1 MLLMALS
8 NKFGSMVLTTGNK
21 SEMAVGYCTL
31 YGDMAGGFAL
41 LKDVFKT
48 LVYRL
53 CAYRNGLSPV
63 IPERIITRPP
73 SAELRADQTDQDS
86 LPDYAVL
93 DAIVAAYVEQD
104 LGRADILA
112 MGFAPADVTRVLKLI
127 DSNEYKRRQS
137 PVGVRISHKN
147 FGKDRRYPIT
157 AKLDF

>member
-1 MLLMALS
+1 M
-8 NKFGSMVLTTGNK
+8 
-21 SEMAVGYCTL
+21 
-31 YGDMAGGFAL
+31 
-41 LKDVFKT
+41 
-48 LVYRL
+48 
-53 CAYRNGLSPV
+53 
-63 IPERIITRPP
+63 
-73 SAELRADQTDQDS
+73 
-86 LPDYAVL
+86 L

-112 MGFAPADVTRVLKLI
+112 MGFALADVTRVLKLI